1 MPEVRDLVQ
10 LVRSRVPLVFVESH
24 EEKRALSILKSAA
37 ESLSRQMYVWS
48 VTEGLSR
55 FGETNPGNG
64 SYKEPQEL
72 LQYIR
77 NLKYPG
83 IYALLDFHPFMDDPR
98 LTRLIK
104 DTAMSYGDNKQ
115 TLVFLSHQIK
125 PPAELEYF
133 SARFELKLPE
143 TERIT
148 ELVLE
153 EARAM
158 SRRNQSR
165 KIMVN
170 REALDLLV
178 KNLAGLSE
186 GEVRRLA
193 LSAIE
198 DFSIDSEDVPEISR
212 AKYTLLNRDEV
223 LHFEDHTE
231 KFSEVGGLGKLKAWL
246 DLREPAFKGTTNI
259 SARDLPRGC
268 LLLGVQGGGKSL
280 AAKAVAGSWGL
291 PLLRLDFGT
300 LFNKYYGE
308 TERKTREALRMAEAM
323 APCVLWID
331 EIEKGLAAG
340 DNDGGTSRR
349 LLGTLLTWM
358 AERVAKVFLVATA
371 NDITALP
378 SELLRKGRLDE
389 IFFVDLPDGECR
401 AQIFRIHLKRRN
413 LDPADFDLPALV
425 NASLGF
431 SGAEIEQAIIA
442 SLYATA
448 GDSGKLDQH
457 TLVVELAATKP
468 LSLIMSEKIQAMRQ
482 WASERTVPAH

>member
-1 MPEVRDLVQ
+1 MPEVRDFVKL
-10 LVRSRVPLVFVESH
+10 LRSRIPLIFVESQ
-24 EEKRALSILKSAA
+24 EEKRALSVLKRAA
-37 ESLSRQMYVWS
+37 QSLSTQLYSWT
-48 VTEGLSR
+48 VTEGLSLHGSR
-55 FGETNPGNG
+55 DPGEGG
-64 SYKEPQEL
+64 YHEPVEL
-72 LQYIR
+72 LQFIR
-77 NLKYPG
+77 NMQYPG
-83 IYALLDFHPFMDDPR
+83 IYALMDFHPFIEDPR

-104 DTAMSYGDNKQ
+104 DTAQTYDENAQ
-115 TLVFLSHQIK
+115 TLVFISHEIK
-125 PPAELEYF
+125 PPPELEYF
-133 SARFELKLPE
+133 SAAFELRLPDK
-143 TERIT
+143 ERIS

-153 EARAM
+153 EARLM
-158 SRRNQSR
+158 SRRFQSK

-170 REALDLLV
+170 RQSLEQLV
-178 KNLAGLSE
+178 KNLTGLSE
-186 GEVRRLA
+186 GEIRRLA
-193 LSAIE
+193 RSSIE
-198 DFSIDSEDVPEISR
+198 DFAIDEHDVPEASR
-212 AKYTLLNRDEV
+212 SKYALLNRDEV

-231 KFSEVGGLGKLKAWL
+231 KFSEVGGLANFKEWLKK
-246 DLREPAFKGTTNI
+246 REPAFNGSTDI
-259 SARDLPRGC
+259 SVRDLPKGC

-331 EIEKGLAAG
+331 EIEKGLATG

-371 NDITALP
+371 NDISALP
-378 SELLRKGRLDE
+378 PELLRKGRMDE

-401 AQIFRIHLKRRN
+401 EEIFRIHMQRRGV
-413 LDPADFDLPALV
+413 DMQKFDMPALI
-425 NASLGF
+425 NASYGF
-431 SGAEIEQAIIA
+431 SGAEIEQAVIA

-448 GDSGKLDQH
+448 GDAGKLDQH
-457 TLVVELAATKP
+457 TLIVELAATKP
-468 LSLIMSEKIQAMRQ
+468 LSLLMSEKIQAMRK